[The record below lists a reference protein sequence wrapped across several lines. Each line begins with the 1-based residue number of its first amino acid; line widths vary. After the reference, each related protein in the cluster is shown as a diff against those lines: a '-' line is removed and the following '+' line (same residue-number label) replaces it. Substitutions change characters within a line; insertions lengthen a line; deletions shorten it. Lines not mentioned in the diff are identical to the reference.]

1 MGQPAEAVVPAPEPE
16 EPADALARALAIDVG
31 VARALL
37 GAGLSTPEQVRSA
50 PDASLLDAG
59 LAPEEVARIHAEPHA
74 PAGAEDGTTMDKW
87 MRSSRR
93 VDKGRRKL
101 RSTPGGSTEVMKRW
115 IGGDDR
121 ALESWI
127 KQSDENSPTL
137 SPAPPQPEMAEGE
150 ELASTPAIPA
160 AMGGTEALPAK
171 LLEREET
178 VVRWLTDLL
187 DRVKNESFDPSSLLQ
202 EFQEAQRELFDERER
217 RRVTEEELEHV
228 KRGSIAVIKYVRT
241 REAKAREELVEEKDA
256 ELQIL
261 RKKLEELAGRLN
273 ANQVGPTGGEGL
285 VALEARLKGEY
296 AAREEEI
303 LTREAELRRRVVALE
318 GELRT
323 ARSEAESRRG
333 TVEGMPSADE
343 REKEIVRRE
352 NELRARFE
360 EIRIRAEDID
370 RKREPLAY
378 KERELG
384 TREAELALK
393 QKTLEAEAR
402 RLEQARAN
410 LPTGPAPS
418 QESTKLEDRADE
430 LRKRE
435 EELRTREAFLSQ
447 RVQELE
453 GLERKAAEKEADQ
466 MHAEAVEAV
475 AAHTAKVRTGVRR
488 LDDLLFG
495 GLPPGSQ
502 VLVNGPAHTGKDLLG
517 RFFLIEGLKQG
528 QGALL
533 VVTDRTYT
541 ILREEM
547 QALLPNY
554 NELERRG
561 LVRYVDLY
569 SRSLGVT
576 EAEKGVKLLSSTDK
590 GLLDQLPQAVNGFA
604 AELKERAGGYRF
616 LFESVSTVTAYL
628 DSSQAFRVLQPLV
641 GRRKLDGASG
651 YYEIETG
658 MHSEADLQTL
668 EHMVDGSL
676 NLKVDQ
682 LKTFL
687 SVRGV
692 TDVQSR
698 AWVGYTF
705 TKKSFSLGSFSL
717 DHIR

>member
-1 MGQPAEAVVPAPEPE
+1 MEQSAEAAAPEMAAE
-16 EPADALARALAIDVG
+16 EPADALARALAIEPET
-31 VARALL
+31 ARALVA
-37 GAGLSTPEQVRSA
+37 AGLATPEQVRSA
-50 PDASLLDAG
+50 PESRLREAG
-59 LAPEEVARIHAEPHA
+59 LSPEAVDRILNAAPVREPD
-74 PAGAEDGTTMDKW
+74 PSSPVDKW
-87 MRSSRR
+87 MRAARKPERARR
-93 VDKGRRKL
+93 RP
-101 RSTPGGSTEVMKRW
+101 RSNAGASTDVLKRW
-115 IGGDDR
+115 VGGDDR

-127 KQSDENSPTL
+127 RQSEESTPSI
-137 SPAPPQPEMAEGE
+137 SPAPAPTAPESAPSPPVPRSAEAPE
-150 ELASTPAIPA
+150 PA
-160 AMGGTEALPAK
+160 PAK
-171 LLEREET
+171 LVEREET

-187 DRVKNESFDPSSLLQ
+187 DRVKTESFDPASLVQ
-202 EFQEAQRELFDERER
+202 ESQELHRELFDERER
-217 RRVTEEELEHV
+217 RRVIEEELEHV

-241 REAKAREELVEEKDA
+241 REAKAREELVAEKEA
-256 ELQIL
+256 ELQGL
-261 RKKLEELAGRLN
+261 QKRLEEITGKLN
-273 ANQVGPTGGEGL
+273 AAPAGPVSAEGE
-285 VALEARLKGEY
+285 AAIEARVRAEF
-296 AAREEEI
+296 AVREEELI
-303 LTREAELRRRVVALE
+303 AKEAELRRQVVGLE
-318 GELRT
+318 GELRS
-323 ARSEAESRRG
+323 ARAGAESRRSSG
-333 TVEGMPSADE
+333 EGMPSAEE
-343 REKEIVRRE
+343 REREIVRRE

-360 EIRIRAEDID
+360 EIRIRVEELD

-402 RLEQARAN
+402 RLEEVKAS
-410 LPTGPAPS
+410 LPKGGPAVGA
-418 QESTKLEDRADE
+418 KADRLEERADE

-453 GLERKAAEKEADQ
+453 GMEKKAAEKEADQ
-466 MHAEAVEAV
+466 LHAEAIESVQEKG
-475 AAHTAKVRTGVRR
+475 AKARTGVRR

-533 VVTDRTYT
+533 VITDRTYT
-541 ILREEM
+541 TVREEM
-547 QALLPNY
+547 QGLLPNY
-554 NELERRG
+554 SELERRG
-561 LVRYVDLY
+561 LVRYIDLY

-590 GLLDQLPQAVNGFA
+590 NLLEQLPQAVNGFA
-604 AELKERAGGYRF
+604 AELKDKAGGYRF

-628 DSSQAFRVLQPLV
+628 DSGQAFRVLQPLI
-641 GRRKLDGASG
+641 GRRKLDGAAG

-658 MHSEADLQTL
+658 MHSENDLQTL
-668 EHMVDGSL
+668 EHMMDGSL
-676 NLKVDQ
+676 NLKIDQ

-687 SVRGV
+687 SVRGI

-705 TKKSFSLGSFSL
+705 SKRAFSLGSFSL

>member
-1 MGQPAEAVVPAPEPE
+1 MGQPAEAVIPATEPE

-31 VARALL
+31 VARALVS
-37 GAGLSTPEQVRSA
+37 AGFITAEQARTA
-50 PDASLLDAG
+50 PDAVLLDAG
-59 LAPEEVARIHAEPHA
+59 LSADEVSRLHAERHTATPS
-74 PAGAEDGTTMDKW
+74 EDGETVDKW
-87 MRSSRR
+87 MRTARR
-93 VDKGRRKL
+93 PERGKRKL

-127 KQSDENSPTL
+127 KQSEDGGSSLLPAPAPEEPSTGSDLTAP
-137 SPAPPQPEMAEGE
+137 SPAP
-150 ELASTPAIPA
+150 AI
-160 AMGGTEALPAK
+160 GGGGEALPAK

-187 DRVKNESFDPSSLLQ
+187 DRVKNETFDPASILQ

-217 RRVTEEELEHV
+217 RRVIEEELEHV

-273 ANQVGPTGGEGL
+273 ANQVGPTGAEGL
-285 VALEARLKGEY
+285 PALEARLKGEY

-333 TVEGMPSADE
+333 TPEGMPSADE

-384 TREAELALK
+384 TRESELALK
-393 QKTLEAEAR
+393 QRTLEAEAR
-402 RLEQARAN
+402 RLEELRAN
-410 LPTGPAPS
+410 LPTGPAAS
-418 QESTKLEDRADE
+418 VESTRLEDRADE

-435 EELRTREAFLSQ
+435 EELRTREAFLLQ
-447 RVQELE
+447 RVHELE
-453 GLERKAAEKEADQ
+453 GLEKKAAEQEADQ
-466 MHAEAVEAV
+466 MQADAVEAV

-554 NELERRG
+554 TELERRG

-628 DSSQAFRVLQPLV
+628 DSTQAFRVLQPLV

>member
-1 MGQPAEAVVPAPEPE
+1 MGQPAEAAAPEVAAD
-16 EPADALARALAIDVG
+16 EPADALARALAIETDS
-31 VARALL
+31 ARALL
-37 GAGLSTPEQVRSA
+37 AAGLSTPEQVRGAPESRLREAGLSPETVDKILTPSA
-50 PDASLLDAG
+50 PA
-59 LAPEEVARIHAEPHA
+59 ETEVAGSSPV
-74 PAGAEDGTTMDKW
+74 DKW
-87 MRSSRR
+87 MKAARKPDRSRR
-93 VDKGRRKL
+93 
-101 RSTPGGSTEVMKRW
+101 RSRAGPSGSTDVVKRW

-127 KQSDENSPTL
+127 KQTEENTPSI
-137 SPAPPQPEMAEGE
+137 SPAPEPTAAEG
-150 ELASTPAIPA
+150 ASVLPLPSRSEA
-160 AMGGTEALPAK
+160 AEAAPAK
-171 LLEREET
+171 LVEREET

-187 DRVKNESFDPSSLLQ
+187 DRVKSENFDPASLVQ
-202 EFQEAQRELFDERER
+202 ESQELHRELFDERER
-217 RRVTEEELEHV
+217 RRVIEEELEHV

-241 REAKAREELVEEKDA
+241 REAKAREEVVAEKDV
-256 ELQIL
+256 ELATLQ
-261 RKKLEELAGRLN
+261 RKLEEITGKLAAAPAG
-273 ANQVGPTGGEGL
+273 GPSPEGDA
-285 VALEARLKGEY
+285 ALETRLKLEH
-296 AAREEEI
+296 AAREEE
-303 LTREAELRRRVVALE
+303 LLAKEAELRRRVVSLE

-323 ARSEAESRRG
+323 ARAGAESRR
-333 TVEGMPSADE
+333 VPAEGMPSAEE
-343 REKEIVRRE
+343 REREIVRRE

-360 EIRIRAEDID
+360 EIRIRAEELD

-384 TREAELALK
+384 TRENELALK

-402 RLEQARAN
+402 RLEEAKAS
-410 LPTGPAPS
+410 LPKGPRPGPDS
-418 QESTKLEDRADE
+418 ERLEDRAEE

-435 EELRTREAFLSQ
+435 EELRTREAFLTQ
-447 RVQELE
+447 RVHELE
-453 GLERKAAEKEADQ
+453 GLEKKAAEKEADQ
-466 MHAEAVEAV
+466 LHAEAVESVQDKA
-475 AAHTAKVRTGVRR
+475 AKVRTGVRR

-533 VVTDRTYT
+533 VITDRTYT
-541 ILREEM
+541 TVREEM
-547 QALLPNY
+547 QGLLPNFP
-554 NELERRG
+554 ELERRG
-561 LVRYVDLY
+561 LVRYIDLY

-576 EAEKGVKLLSSTDK
+576 EAERGVKLLSSTDK
-590 GLLDQLPQAVNGFA
+590 NLLEQLPQAVNSFA
-604 AELKERAGGYRF
+604 SELKEKAGGYRL

-628 DSSQAFRVLQPLV
+628 DSGQAFRVLQPLV

-658 MHSEADLQTL
+658 MHSESDLQTL

-676 NLKVDQ
+676 NLKIDQ

-687 SVRGV
+687 SVRGI

-705 TKKSFSLGSFSL
+705 SKRAFSLGSFSL